1 MPLLQVLRPTLP
13 ILIGASIMLTLSMGL
28 RQSLGIFMQPLTHD
42 IHLSISD
49 FTLALAVQN
58 LAWGFLQPLAGA
70 MTTRYGFRPIMI
82 AGSFMYI
89 AGLVLM
95 ATANGLVAI
104 MIGAG
109 VLIGTSLAC
118 TAAAIAM
125 SVAARA
131 VPATVRSTVL
141 GIVSGAGSLGAL
153 LSAPIGQMLNEGFGW
168 RIGLAGFVVMSVLMI
183 PAAWYAGRVDAVPLP
198 KPATD
203 EIVDATAMIAAK
215 TAFGNASFVVMT
227 CAYLVCGMQLV
238 FLTTHLPSYLAICG
252 LDPMLSAQT
261 LGMIGGFNV
270 LGSLFFGWAGQRWN
284 NAGAARRHLR
294 PALAG
299 AGLVLHVA
307 GDACLDLAVRRN
319 HGLPVDGCRTAGRGR
334 GCRDV
339 RPALA
344 GDDPGPRLHEP
355 PDRQLPRCLRRR
367 AALRRA
373 RLVHDGLAHRRRAG
387 AGRRHHPGR
396 VCADPAVAAAGAGV
410 ADGVGEASSGLSEL
424 RGARHHQTEWYRCPD
439 QCPAPRPIW
448 DFRNWC
454 EADLHGNARWA
465 PLEPIADSR
474 EKLSKTN
481 ERHPPP
487 PMRAAGVV
495 RCKAH
500 QSKLP
505 ELRWTVSSEAQ
516 CWYGS
521 EDRSDSIHEG
531 RRSIQLTLTIGK
543 FRRVVWRYRPPRAS
557 Q

>member
-42 IHLSISD
+42 IHLSVSD

-82 AGSFMYI
+82 VGALMYI
-89 AGLVLM
+89 AGLILM

-183 PAAWYAGRVDAVPLP
+183 PAAWYAGRVDAIPLP
-198 KPATD
+198 KPSSED
-203 EIVDATAMIAAK
+203 IGDATAMTAAK

-284 NAGAARRHLR
+284 KLALLGGIYILRSLALAWYFMLPATPASTLLFGAIMGFLWMGVGPLVAGAVAEMFGLR
-294 PALAG
+294 WQAMIQGLAFMSHQIGSFLGAYGGGVIYDSLGSYSMAWRIGVALGLAG
-299 AGLVLHVA
+299 GIIQVAFALIRPSQPPTPVL
-307 GDACLDLAVRRN
+307 
-319 HGLPVDGCRTAGRGR
+319 RTA
-334 GCRDV
+334 
-339 RPALA
+339 
-344 GDDPGPRLHEP
+344 
-355 PDRQLPRCLRRR
+355 
-367 AALRRA
+367 
-373 RLVHDGLAHRRRAG
+373 
-387 AGRRHHPGR
+387 
-396 VCADPAVAAAGAGV
+396 
-410 ADGVGEASSGLSEL
+410 
-424 RGARHHQTEWYRCPD
+424 
-439 QCPAPRPIW
+439 
-448 DFRNWC
+448 
-454 EADLHGNARWA
+454 
-465 PLEPIADSR
+465 
-474 EKLSKTN
+474 
-481 ERHPPP
+481 
-487 PMRAAGVV
+487 
-495 RCKAH
+495 
-500 QSKLP
+500 
-505 ELRWTVSSEAQ
+505 
-516 CWYGS
+516 
-521 EDRSDSIHEG
+521 
-531 RRSIQLTLTIGK
+531 
-543 FRRVVWRYRPPRAS
+543 
-557 Q
+557 

>member
-1 MPLLQVLRPTLP
+1 MREKKMPLLQVLRPTLP

-58 LAWGFLQPLAGA
+58 LAWGFLQPPIGA
-70 MTTRYGFRPIMI
+70 LTVRYGFRPIMI

-95 ATANGLVAI
+95 ATANGLVSI

-168 RIGLAGFVVMSVLMI
+168 RAGLAGFVVMSVLMI
-183 PAAWYAGRVDAVPLP
+183 PAAWYAGRVDAIPLP
-198 KPATD
+198 KPSAD
-203 EIVDATAMIAAK
+203 DIGDATAATAAK

-284 NAGAARRHLR
+284 KLALLGGIYILRSLALAWYFMLPATPASTLLFGAIMGFLWMGVGPLVAGAVAEMFGLR
-294 PALAG
+294 WQAMIQGLAFMSHQIGSFLGAYGGGVIYDALGSYTMAWRIGVALGLAG
-299 AGLVLHVA
+299 GIIQVAFALIRPSQPPAPVL
-307 GDACLDLAVRRN
+307 
-319 HGLPVDGCRTAGRGR
+319 RTA
-334 GCRDV
+334 
-339 RPALA
+339 
-344 GDDPGPRLHEP
+344 
-355 PDRQLPRCLRRR
+355 
-367 AALRRA
+367 
-373 RLVHDGLAHRRRAG
+373 
-387 AGRRHHPGR
+387 
-396 VCADPAVAAAGAGV
+396 
-410 ADGVGEASSGLSEL
+410 
-424 RGARHHQTEWYRCPD
+424 
-439 QCPAPRPIW
+439 
-448 DFRNWC
+448 
-454 EADLHGNARWA
+454 
-465 PLEPIADSR
+465 
-474 EKLSKTN
+474 
-481 ERHPPP
+481 
-487 PMRAAGVV
+487 
-495 RCKAH
+495 
-500 QSKLP
+500 
-505 ELRWTVSSEAQ
+505 
-516 CWYGS
+516 
-521 EDRSDSIHEG
+521 
-531 RRSIQLTLTIGK
+531 
-543 FRRVVWRYRPPRAS
+543 
-557 Q
+557 

>member
-42 IHLSISD
+42 IHISVSD

-82 AGSFMYI
+82 VGSLMYI
-89 AGLVLM
+89 AGLALM

-168 RIGLAGFVVMSVLMI
+168 RVGLAGFVVMSVLMI
-183 PAAWYAGRVDAVPLP
+183 PAAWYAGRVDQVPLP
-198 KPATD
+198 KPSAD
-203 EIVDATAMIAAK
+203 DIGDATAATAAR

-284 NAGAARRHLR
+284 KLALLGGIYILRSLALAWYFMLPATPFSTLLFGAIMGFLWMGVGPLVAGAVAEMFGLRWQAMIQGLAFMSHQIGSFLGAYGGGVIYDALGSYNMAWRIGVALGLAGGIVQVAFALLR
-294 PALAG
+294 PSQPPTP
-299 AGLVLHVA
+299 VL
-307 GDACLDLAVRRN
+307 
-319 HGLPVDGCRTAGRGR
+319 RTA
-334 GCRDV
+334 
-339 RPALA
+339 
-344 GDDPGPRLHEP
+344 
-355 PDRQLPRCLRRR
+355 
-367 AALRRA
+367 
-373 RLVHDGLAHRRRAG
+373 
-387 AGRRHHPGR
+387 
-396 VCADPAVAAAGAGV
+396 
-410 ADGVGEASSGLSEL
+410 
-424 RGARHHQTEWYRCPD
+424 
-439 QCPAPRPIW
+439 
-448 DFRNWC
+448 
-454 EADLHGNARWA
+454 
-465 PLEPIADSR
+465 
-474 EKLSKTN
+474 
-481 ERHPPP
+481 
-487 PMRAAGVV
+487 
-495 RCKAH
+495 
-500 QSKLP
+500 
-505 ELRWTVSSEAQ
+505 
-516 CWYGS
+516 
-521 EDRSDSIHEG
+521 
-531 RRSIQLTLTIGK
+531 
-543 FRRVVWRYRPPRAS
+543 
-557 Q
+557 